1 MKDIPLQGTVFST
14 LDALDRLNMAAF
26 LINAKGLVIS
36 ANRAAL
42 GLFQYSTEETSGRD
56 ITEVI
61 FADGGRGTL
70 FPSSKARRDNAT
82 EMSGFEGLCRK
93 KDGSV
98 FEAEVTLIPREGS
111 SQRLVVIADFSHR
124 KGLEGTAA
132 QRTKELSLF
141 DAFAR
146 VINSHDDMEKITQAS
161 TDMLLPV
168 MGADAA
174 WLYLMDE
181 PSGRLRL
188 EAVSG
193 GGEGLTDM
201 QRGLKPYERLSAE
214 VCASG
219 KPLLVEDA
227 SGDARLSEARADT
240 LGVRSIASVPVSYR
254 GVVRGVLSA
263 ASRKAANFTSMDAQ
277 MLSILGSQL
286 GAALENAM
294 LIRQLGEKM
303 RQIKLINE
311 LSGTINSSLSI
322 GTLFRMMSSE
332 IRQSIDYDRASLLLY
347 DEQNGNLVIFALNTE
362 MKTVLPKG
370 VRAPIEGTS
379 AGWAL
384 RNNHPWVNYD
394 LRAEM
399 KFPLDRKL
407 LLEGIRS
414 TISIPLSEDKKLGV
428 FNLDSTRPAAYSM
441 KDLQVLL
448 PVSKHISIALENA
461 LLFEEISREKKEWE
475 RTFDAITDMVWIED
489 VHQRIIRVNK
499 ALLSRTGLSVMEA
512 EGRHCCE
519 ILGKIGIADTEC
531 LCTDTVVTGKPSSRE
546 LKGSGGGI
554 FHFWAYPLMD
564 DEDRLYAIVHY
575 IKDVTSQKRLEQQLV
590 RADKLASLGTLMAG
604 IAHEINNPL
613 GIIAGYSE
621 ALRDRARD
629 AALLGMTE
637 FEDFPEYLDTI
648 HKEIFRCKE
657 ILGSLLEFSR
667 PHKGKARQLDINE
680 LIKEVILLVN
690 HRAKRQQHDIE
701 FMLDRDLPK
710 IVAEPGGLRQLF
722 MNIIINSIYFTPGG
736 GKIVIKTE
744 RDRTARRDGE
754 MLMVSISDTGEGI
767 PPDVIDKVFDPF
779 FSTKPVGEGTGLGL
793 AICHKIAREHGGLI
807 DVRSAPGEGA
817 TFVVKLPAKKAHE

>member
-1 MKDIPLQGTVFST
+1 M
-14 LDALDRLNMAAF
+14 LDTLDRLKAPAF
-26 LINAKGLVIS
+26 LISAKGMVMS
-36 ANRAAL
+36 ANREAL
-42 GLFQYSTEETSGRD
+42 GLFQYSMEETTGRD
-56 ITEVI
+56 IAGVI
-61 FADGGRGTL
+61 LSDREPGAPSLAAAVRGENVDA
-70 FPSSKARRDNAT
+70 PP
-82 EMSGFEGLCRK
+82 GIEGVCRK

-98 FEAEVTLIPREGS
+98 FDAEVSVVPWGDNA
-111 SQRLVVIADFSHR
+111 QRLVVIADISGR
-124 KGLEGTAA
+124 KRRESGALAR
-132 QRTKELSLF
+132 RTRELSLLNTF
-141 DAFAR
+141 VRA
-146 VINSHDDMEKITQAS
+146 IHSHDDMEEIAQES
-161 TDMLLPV
+161 TDMLLAITE
-168 MGADAA
+168 ADAA

-188 EAVSG
+188 EAASG
-193 GGEGLTDM
+193 GGEGFSDM
-201 QRGLKPYERLSAE
+201 LRGLGPDKCLSSE
-214 VCASG
+214 VFESG

-227 SGDARLSEARADT
+227 SGDPRLTGACA
-240 LGVRSIASVPVSYR
+240 GKPGIHSIVAVPVSYR
-254 GVVRGVLSA
+254 GVVRGVFSA
-263 ASRKAANFTSMDAQ
+263 ASRKASSFTGMDVQMISM
-277 MLSILGSQL
+277 LGSQL
-286 GAALENAM
+286 GAALENVM

-303 RQIKLINE
+303 RQIELINE

-347 DEQNGNLVIFALNTE
+347 DENSDNLVIFALNTE

-370 VRAPIEGTS
+370 MRAPIEGTS

-407 LLEGIRS
+407 LVEGIRS

-448 PVSKHISIALENA
+448 PVAKHISIALENA

-489 VHQRIIRVNK
+489 IHQRIIRVNK
-499 ALLSRTGLSVMEA
+499 ALLTQTGLSVMEA

-519 ILGKIGIADTEC
+519 ILGKIGMADTEC
-531 LCTDTVVTGKPSSRE
+531 LCTETVYTGKPSSRE
-546 LKGSGGGI
+546 VKGSGGSI

-575 IKDVTSQKRLEQQLV
+575 VKDVTSQKRLEQQLV

-613 GIIAGYSE
+613 GIIAGYAE
-621 ALRDRARD
+621 ALRDRAGD
-629 AALLGMTE
+629 AALLGMKE
-637 FEDFPEYLDTI
+637 FEDFPEYLETI

-690 HRAKRQQHDIE
+690 HRAKRQQRNIE

-722 MNIIINSIYFTPGG
+722 MNIIINSIYFTPEG

-744 RDRTARRDGE
+744 LDRSARRGDE

-767 PPDVIDKVFDPF
+767 PPDIIDKIFDPF

-793 AICHKIAREHGGLI
+793 SICHKIAREHGGLI
-807 DVRSAPGEGA
+807 DVKSTPGEGS
-817 TFVVKLPAKKAHE
+817 TFIVKLPARKARD